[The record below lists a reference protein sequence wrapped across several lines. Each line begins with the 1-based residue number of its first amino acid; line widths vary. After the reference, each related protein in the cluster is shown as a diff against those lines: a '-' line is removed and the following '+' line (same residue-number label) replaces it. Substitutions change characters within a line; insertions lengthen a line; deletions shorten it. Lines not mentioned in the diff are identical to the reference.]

1 MRLFFPRLLVAA
13 LLLSGG
19 LLAEHRTAFA
29 RTEAHNG
36 LIAPALWEV
45 KDADTTIYLFGTV
58 HVLKPGVDWFK
69 GGIRRAF
76 DQSDELVLEIIEPDN
91 PNEMASIM
99 GAKAIAR
106 DAAALSKR
114 LEPTAREK
122 YQAAMEANGLPW
134 QAFEVFNPWMAGL
147 ALSVAPLEKLGYKAD
162 QGVEK
167 LLSAAARATGKKIG
181 ALETPEQQIGYFAA
195 LPMEQQI
202 AFLNST
208 VEGLN
213 DIEAQ
218 FDSLVQHWQAGEP
231 DKLAE
236 EMNESLEATPELA
249 QILLFQRNAHWAQ
262 WIKARMGQPGT
273 VFIAVGAGHLA
284 GKNSVQD
291 QLKALGISTARIQE

>member
-19 LLAEHRTAFA
+19 LLAEHRTALA

-36 LIAPALWEV
+36 LIVPALWEV

-106 DAAALSKR
+106 DAAALSRR
-114 LEPTAREK
+114 LEPAARGK

-208 VEGLN
+208 VEGLD

-249 QILLFQRNAHWAQ
+249 QVLLFQRNAHWAQ
-262 WIKARMGQPGT
+262 WIKARMEQPGT